1 MSITDW
7 IVLTGFTLFIV
18 AYGIIKS
25 RKSSSTI
32 DGYLLA
38 DKQSPW
44 YVVTFSV
51 MATQASAITFIS
63 TPGQAFDD
71 GMRFLQ
77 FYLGLPIA
85 MVLISHTAVP
95 LFHKLRVFTAYEFLE
110 SRFDVKS
117 RFFTAGLFLIQR
129 GLAAAFTIY
138 APALVLSVLLGSD
151 LHLTII
157 AIGVL
162 TAVYTISGGS
172 DAVNKTQLLQFTI
185 IFIGMLAALIT
196 IFIMV
201 GDFVNPLQAVKLA
214 GLSGKMNMMDFSF
227 NLVDRYNF
235 WSGIIGGTFL
245 ALSYFGTDQSQ
256 VARYLSG
263 KSVNQTRFGLLMNG
277 ILKIPMQVGIL
288 FIGVMVFVF
297 YQFVLPPL
305 HFNPVTTAEIKNER
319 KFSELEA
326 EHKALHGKKLEMIK
340 GYLNEGNIGD
350 DEFREGMQ
358 KFTSEGKKIESS
370 VGELIKSKKPDAP
383 VNDIN
388 YIFLSFVLNFLPV
401 GLIGLVIACVL
412 AASMSSTS
420 SELNALASTSVIDF
434 YKRTIKKDA
443 GDAHYLKVS
452 KIATLFWAVFAIAF
466 AEIANKMGSLVE
478 AVNVLGSLF
487 YGAILGIFVIAF
499 YLKKIRGT
507 AAFYGGI
514 TGEAVVLILFFGS
527 GIPFLWLNFIGC
539 MTVVISAS
547 VIQKILEYIKR

>member
-1 MSITDW
+1 MSLIDW
-7 IVLTGFTLFIV
+7 FVLGGFTLFIV

-25 RKSSSTI
+25 RKAASTI

-77 FYLGLPIA
+77 FYLGLPVA
-85 MVLISHTAVP
+85 MVLISNTAVP

-117 RFFTAGLFLIQR
+117 RFFTAGLFLVQR

-138 APALVLSVLLGSD
+138 APALVLSVLLGAD
-151 LHLTII
+151 LHVMII
-157 AIGVL
+157 LLGLL

-172 DAVNKTQLLQFTI
+172 DAVNKTQMLQFAV
-185 IFIGMLAALIT
+185 IFIGMLSAIVV
-196 IFIMV
+196 IFMMV
-201 GDFVNPLQAVKLA
+201 GNYATPLEAIRIA
-214 GLSGKMNMMDFSF
+214 GLAGKMNLMDFSF
-227 NLVDRYNF
+227 NLEDRYNF

-305 HFNPVTTAEIKNER
+305 HFNPVTA
-319 KFSELEA
+319 
-326 EHKALHGKKLEMIK
+326 
-340 GYLNEGNIGD
+340 
-350 DEFREGMQ
+350 
-358 KFTSEGKKIESS
+358 
-370 VGELIKSKKPDAP
+370 
-383 VNDIN
+383 
-388 YIFLSFVLNFLPV
+388 
-401 GLIGLVIACVL
+401 
-412 AASMSSTS
+412 
-420 SELNALASTSVIDF
+420 
-434 YKRTIKKDA
+434 
-443 GDAHYLKVS
+443 
-452 KIATLFWAVFAIAF
+452 
-466 AEIANKMGSLVE
+466 
-478 AVNVLGSLF
+478 
-487 YGAILGIFVIAF
+487 
-499 YLKKIRGT
+499 
-507 AAFYGGI
+507 
-514 TGEAVVLILFFGS
+514 
-527 GIPFLWLNFIGC
+527 
-539 MTVVISAS
+539 
-547 VIQKILEYIKR
+547 

>member
-227 NLVDRYNF
+227 NLEDRYNF

-547 VIQKILEYIKR
+547 AIQKILEYIKR